1 MGMKKVLILGAG
13 MVAQPLVD
21 YLANKGYALT
31 VCDLNAS
38 AAANVVKAHKHAT
51 SHELNIE
58 DSERVNGLI
67 VEHDLT
73 VSLLPPPFHP
83 KIARICLDY
92 GKHFVSASYLSEDML
107 AMHEEAKAKGLVF
120 INELGLDPGLDH
132 MTAME
137 MVDEAKRSGYK
148 IEAFESH
155 CGGIPSRKAA
165 NNTLRYKF
173 SWSPRGVLS
182 ALTRASRY
190 RKNNELVEVP
200 GDRKLEFAAVVE
212 IPGAGIF
219 ESSPNADGLYYAEQ
233 YGIEDTPT
241 VYRGTLRYPGW
252 AQFWLFMLRQGF
264 LDQNKKRHFQG
275 KSALKAL
282 LILAG
287 KDPNLDIIQYVR
299 EEARSHASVFL
310 EHLHKLGFLNPKTRV
325 TGEYSAFDIILLQA
339 QATMQYE
346 DNEADYVVLHHVFRV
361 SKDGKREQ
369 WSSTL
374 LQEGDEETTAMA
386 TLVGTP
392 CAIAVRLILEDKMP
406 EKGVMIPLH
415 PEVYGPILAEMEA
428 MGIHHEVIKQV
439 LK

>member
-1 MGMKKVLILGAG
+1 MKKVLILGAG

-21 YLANKGYALT
+21 YLAQKGYALT

-38 AAANVVKAHKHAT
+38 AAAKVVKQHEHAT
-51 SHELNIE
+51 SQELDIE
-58 DSERVNGLI
+58 DSDRVNALI
-67 VEHDLT
+67 EGHDLT

-83 KIARICLDY
+83 RIARMCLDHTR
-92 GKHFVSASYLSEDML
+92 HFVSASYLSQDML
-107 AMHEEAKAKGLVF
+107 AMHEEAKEKGLVF

-137 MVDEAKRSGYK
+137 MIDEAKSNGYT

-182 ALTRASRY
+182 ALTRPSRY
-190 RKNNELVEVP
+190 RKLGELIEVP
-200 GDRKLEFAAVVE
+200 GDRKLEYAAVVE
-212 IPGAGIF
+212 IPGGGIF
-219 ESSPNADGLYYAEQ
+219 ESSPNADGLYYAEH
-233 YGIEDTPT
+233 YGITDTPT

-264 LDQNKKRHFQG
+264 LDQTKKRHFQG
-275 KSALKAL
+275 ESALKAML
-282 LILAG
+282 QLAG
-287 KDPNLDIIQYVR
+287 KDPDCDIIQYVR
-299 EEARSHASVFL
+299 EEAKSHASVFL
-310 EHLHKLGFLNPKTRV
+310 EHFHKLGFLNPKTRV
-325 TGEYSAFDIILLQA
+325 TGEFSAFDIILQQA

-346 DNEADYVVLHHVFRV
+346 EGEADYVVLHHVFRV
-361 SKDGKREQ
+361 SKDDKREE

-374 LQEGDEETTAMA
+374 LREGTRDTTAMA

-392 CAIAVRLILEDKMP
+392 CAIAVRLILEDLVP
-406 EKGVMIPLH
+406 ERGVMIPLH
-415 PEVYGPILAEMEA
+415 PEVYGPILEEMEQL
-428 MGIHHEVIKQV
+428 GISHEVRKRE
-439 LK
+439 LD